1 MSKVKNFVWTL
12 ASLHVFDASEDDKS
26 QVSETDGL
34 VYGEKGRSLD
44 SVSWGYSGSPE
55 FSLLCFSWLHV

>member
-1 MSKVKNFVWTL
+1 MSKVVWTL

-34 VYGEKGRSLD
+34 VYGESTEKGRSLD
-44 SVSWGYSGSPE
+44 SISWGYSGSPE